1 MGPEIEWIG
10 KQIELF
16 YSFNQVVEMSD
27 RGLVETAC
35 TWAQYWV

>member
-10 KQIELF
+10 KQIEF